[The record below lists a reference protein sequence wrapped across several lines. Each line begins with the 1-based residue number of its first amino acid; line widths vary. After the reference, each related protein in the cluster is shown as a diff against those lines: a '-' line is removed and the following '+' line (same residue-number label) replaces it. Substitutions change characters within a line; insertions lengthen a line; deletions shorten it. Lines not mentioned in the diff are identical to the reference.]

1 MTDPRVLSHLRRTGE
16 GIETISDNVGVLA
29 HNNAITMDH
38 IEAIAAELGGIA
50 FAQRRLADIEAYRQ
64 LAAWPVSDEQQAK
77 AKILRE
83 RIMADIT

>member
-29 HNNAITMDH
+29 HNHAITMDY

-64 LAAWPVSDEQQAK
+64 LSNFPATGEQQAK